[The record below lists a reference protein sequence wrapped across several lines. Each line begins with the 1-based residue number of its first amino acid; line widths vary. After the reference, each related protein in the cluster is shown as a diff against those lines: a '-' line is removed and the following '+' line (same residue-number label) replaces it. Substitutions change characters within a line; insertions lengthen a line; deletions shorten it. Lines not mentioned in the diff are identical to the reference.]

1 MSAQSLLPAAESFLT
16 FIKENCMRAFLS
28 VRRVCRTGFKLN
40 NQIRIMEQYSARSLV
55 RTVSYGMISA
65 ITAVNL
71 RQEGNSDF
79 DEYDKAAKSVLEQ
92 LSDGENELYRAF
104 PQLRERIGKNVKK
117 ANELYPNIEALP
129 HLTEIMFAVK

>member
-1 MSAQSLLPAAESFLT
+1 
-16 FIKENCMRAFLS
+16 MRVFLS

-79 DEYDKAAKSVLEQ
+79 DEYDKAAKSVLKQ
-92 LSDGENELYRAF
+92 LSDVENELYRAF
-104 PQLRERIGKNVKK
+104 PQLRERIAENVKK
-117 ANELYPNIEALP
+117 ANELYPNIKALP

>member
-1 MSAQSLLPAAESFLT
+1 
-16 FIKENCMRAFLS
+16 
-28 VRRVCRTGFKLN
+28 
-40 NQIRIMEQYSARSLV
+40 MEQYSARSLV

-79 DEYDKAAKSVLEQ
+79 DEYDKAAKSVLKQ
-92 LSDGENELYRAF
+92 LSDVENELYRAF
-104 PQLRERIGKNVKK
+104 PQLRERIAENVKK